1 MASLKKR
8 FLTTFLVND
17 WIVNPEQSD
26 VVVGP
31 DSGGPAPPPCGVV
44 LVVDHQLHHPHTLSP
59 GRPARVRH
67 SQGLSVSPEKCLRQV
82 SPAPCPCLDG
92 RTDLNHVGVT
102 EVVVYSPPTGSLL
115 WDCCVSSPGYSLRD
129 ISLLIQSLYSVEEM
143 KRPNVL

>member
-1 MASLKKR
+1 MCGQSGLWSESTLR
-8 FLTTFLVND
+8 QIFSSFEIFSHRLTD
-17 WIVNPEQSD
+17 
-26 VVVGP
+26 
-31 DSGGPAPPPCGVV
+31 

-59 GRPARVRH
+59 GRPARVRD
-67 SQGLSVSPEKCLRQV
+67 SQGLSVSSEKCLRQV
-82 SPAPCPCLDG
+82 SPAPCLDG